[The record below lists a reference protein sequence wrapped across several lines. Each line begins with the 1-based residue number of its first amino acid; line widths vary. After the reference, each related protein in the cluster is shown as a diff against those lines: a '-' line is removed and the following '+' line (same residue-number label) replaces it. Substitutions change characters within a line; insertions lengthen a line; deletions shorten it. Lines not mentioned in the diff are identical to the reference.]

1 MINARRF
8 ANALSGSVGGQG
20 LYGAASAERSAKR
33 LLPLKAVPSDREV
46 DAALAAA
53 EARLRAHPEKY
64 SGDPEGI
71 FTYED
76 FVLAA
81 ALYYLRKATTSN
93 QKLYGS
99 AGPQGDKLKEG
110 WYRPE
115 WIKTGLKALFSRM
128 SHTREQLAAMTP
140 DEPLNHSSA
149 KMRIAVCGDAGYLG
163 VAQDKVIRMILD
175 RHKEDP
181 FDYAIHLGDVY
192 FAGDIDEMALNFLNP
207 FARLTKKGMKLF
219 TLVGNHDLYYG
230 GTSFI
235 FAMNMLQQPGRYFRI
250 DSPHWRIACLDTSLG
265 AINIAGDDARL
276 DPKQLEWFDSMLAEK
291 DDRPLVMMSHHFA
304 ISGWSKPAISLTSQL
319 SDRVNDK
326 VFAWYWGH
334 EHNCALYPKSGS
346 NTYWGACVGNGSF
359 IEKYAE
365 PTRPTTPAWF
375 PKKPCT
381 CYPQKKSYW
390 PHGFVELEFSKGK
403 IEETAY
409 LENKETFKRTLV

>member
-1 MINARRF
+1 
-8 ANALSGSVGGQG
+8 
-20 LYGAASAERSAKR
+20 
-33 LLPLKAVPSDREV
+33 
-46 DAALAAA
+46 
-53 EARLRAHPEKY
+53 
-64 SGDPEGI
+64 
-71 FTYED
+71 
-76 FVLAA
+76 
-81 ALYYLRKATTSN
+81 
-93 QKLYGS
+93 
-99 AGPQGDKLKEG
+99 
-110 WYRPE
+110 
-115 WIKTGLKALFSRM
+115 
-128 SHTREQLAAMTP
+128 MTP
-140 DEPLNHSSA
+140 NEPVNHTKG

-163 VAQDKVIRMILD
+163 VAQNKVIRMILE

-192 FAGDIDEMALNFLNP
+192 FAGDVDEMALNFLSP

-235 FAMNMLQQPGRYFRI
+235 FAMEMLQQPGRYFRI

-265 AINIAGDDARL
+265 AINIAGDDAKL
-276 DPKQLEWFDSMLAEK
+276 DPKQLDWFDSMLAEN

-359 IEKYAE
+359 IERYAE
-365 PTRPTTPAWF
+365 PARPTTPAWF

-390 PHGFVELEFSKGK
+390 PHGFIELEFSKGK
-403 IEETAY
+403 IEETVHI
-409 LENKETFKRTLV
+409 ENRETFKRTLQ